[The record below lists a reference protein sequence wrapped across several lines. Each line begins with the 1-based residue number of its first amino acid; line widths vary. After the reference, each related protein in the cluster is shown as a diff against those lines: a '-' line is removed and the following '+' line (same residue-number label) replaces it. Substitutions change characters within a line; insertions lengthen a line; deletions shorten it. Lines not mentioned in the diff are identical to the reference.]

1 MSSVT
6 FEAGDPVADHN
17 DMSSAKSNKHY
28 AKNSDGAA
36 QWTELDRA
44 IEHVLFPAVKAR
56 LVATKGLLKA
66 VMEVAN
72 LKGLYRVFER
82 C

>member
-1 MSSVT
+1 MRRKKV
-6 FEAGDPVADHN
+6 
-17 DMSSAKSNKHY
+17 KK
-28 AKNSDGAA
+28 
-36 QWTELDRA
+36 A
-44 IEHVLFPAVKAR
+44 IEHVIFPACKAR
-56 LVATKGLLKA
+56 LVATKGLLKG